1 MKHVFVFWWMTFF
14 LCTAPL
20 LLRAQVFDIRTYGA
34 VGDGVHDDA
43 ASIQQAIDACARQ
56 GGGRVVAPA
65 GHTYLAGPFHLASF
79 VELYVESGA
88 RILADSDERLYTQ
101 SAFGDNLG
109 EGTVWI
115 GGEHLRDVRL
125 DGGGVIDG
133 NGIAFMGPPSGDAY
147 GLKAFTIRDPR
158 PHLLTLVGCTGVRIR
173 DLTIQNSAYWTL
185 HLAGCTDVVVS
196 GISVLNSTMVR
207 NSDGIDLDHSRYV
220 RISDCRIESG
230 DDAICLKNRRE
241 YQAYGPCAYI
251 TVTNCILQSSS
262 CAFKIGSENV
272 DSIHDVVVDNCLI
285 TGSNRGIGIQNRDE
299 GSVSDV
305 SFSNITL
312 DCHLFSDTW
321 WGKAEPIYVT
331 AFRRAV
337 KPGKD
342 AGWRLPPGATAGK
355 VGPVRRIRF
364 SRIQCQSENGIYV
377 SGESPDKISDI
388 VFEDVSVSLDKVTAF
403 PGGVYDRRPAPE
415 GDGLVRS
422 VTSGFCLDGADSVS
436 LYGCRVVWGSH
447 RPSYFGYV
455 LDSRDVLHLDVGTL
469 RGNAAVGSLPRTRI
483 RAR

>member
-14 LCTAPL
+14 LCTAPF

-79 VELYVESGA
+79 VELCVESGA

-364 SRIQCQSENGIYV
+364 SRIQCRSENGIYV
-377 SGESPDKISDI
+377 SGESPDKVSDI

-415 GDGLVRS
+415 GDGLVRG

-469 RGNAAVGSLPRTRI
+469 RGNAAIGSLPRIRI